1 MAGHKK
7 TEWIDLSELLDL
19 EDLDTGDG
27 AAWDM
32 ASQYADD
39 GLSVVTID
47 DLLEE
52 I

>member
-1 MAGHKK
+1 MAGRKS
-7 TEWIDLSELLDL
+7 EWIDVSELLDL
-19 EDLDTGDG
+19 EDLEAYDG
-27 AAWDM
+27 VAYDM

-39 GLSVVTID
+39 GLSVVSID